1 MQISILGCGWL
12 GLPLGIQLKTAGH
25 DIKGSTTR
33 KEKVAL
39 LEEKGIAP
47 FLIDLEDE
55 HTTSNA
61 AKLGFF
67 DCDILII
74 NVPPRSKTMPADYH
88 PQQIKQVLSHIDLK
102 SPPKIIYVSAT
113 SVYPRT
119 ADIAN
124 ENYAIDAAT
133 TGNKALYETEQLLL
147 REATLQLN
155 ILRCGGLMG
164 YDRIPAKYFQ
174 GKAVPNGGGPV
185 NYIHRDDVIGIIE
198 TLIAKNTWGETYNL
212 VAPMHPSRIEVFKKN
227 VQDFN
232 FTPPNFSVEPLP
244 DNCRLIL
251 GEKVIKTLQYEF
263 LFPDP
268 LEFYYTMPE

>member
-25 DIKGSTTR
+25 NIKGSTTR

-39 LEEKGIAP
+39 LVEKGIAP
-47 FLIDLEDE
+47 FLIDLDDE
-55 HTTSNA
+55 HAASNA

-74 NVPPRSKTMPADYH
+74 SVPPRSKTMPADYH
-88 PQQIKQVLSHIDLK
+88 TRQIAQVLSHID
-102 SPPKIIYVSAT
+102 PTVAPNIIYISAT
-113 SVYPRT
+113 SVYPKNT
-119 ADIAN
+119 DIAN
-124 ENYAIDAAT
+124 ETYALDASS
-133 TGNKALYETEQLLL
+133 TGNKALYEAEQLLL
-147 REATLQLN
+147 GSGYPLN

-232 FTPPNFSVEPLP
+232 FTPPKFSVEPLP

-268 LEFYYTMPE
+268 LEFYYTLPE